1 MTPPTIAIGNVPA
14 IPPQKPANPT
24 EDPNHPPAVAPPIV
38 ATPSLVDA
46 AFKVFLRKPP
56 LNNKLK
62 KKYLL

>member
-38 ATPSLVDA
+38 ATTQKEQLDQMINV
-46 AFKVFLRKPP
+46 FKL
-56 LNNKLK
+56 
-62 KKYLL
+62 